1 MIIIIINANY
11 KILLTIK
18 FRSQKLSS
26 ESTIYNSFRLK
37 KTPNNL
43 FQLKKTITSI

>member
-1 MIIIIINANY
+1 MINANY
-11 KILLTIK
+11 KIILTIK

-26 ESTIYNSFRLK
+26 ESTIYNSFRFK
-37 KTPNNL
+37 KTPNTL